1 MRGLVAV
8 LLLTGCTGNVQKP
21 PPEAVLV
28 LGDQNGDPYADGQDV
43 TLVAGAQ
50 GGFHIW
56 LDYHVTGM
64 PPGQVVLERTA
75 HRLSD
80 DQIVLRSS
88 TSLELA
94 QPDDQGWVW
103 APMPLP
109 MFMCP
114 APVGLNII
122 DEPIELRLRFTTR
135 DGTELATQSST
146 VVPHCP
152 DEARDFCQRICS
164 G

>member
-1 MRGLVAV
+1 MRWLVAAIW
-8 LLLTGCTGNVQKP
+8 LTGCTGNVQKP
-21 PPEAVLV
+21 PPQPLLE
-28 LGDQNGDPYADGQDV
+28 LGDVNGDPYADGQDV

-56 LDYHVTGM
+56 LDWHVFGM
-64 PPGQVVLERTA
+64 PSEQLVLERTA
-75 HRLSD
+75 HRVSD
-80 DQIVLRSS
+80 DQLVLRTS
-88 TSLELA
+88 TTLELDA
-94 QPDDQGWVW
+94 PDENGWSW
-103 APMPLP
+103 APMPVP

-114 APVGLNII
+114 APVGLNIL
-122 DEPIELRLRFTTR
+122 DEPIELELRFSAR
-135 DGTELATQSST
+135 DGTGLTSQSVT